1 MGKILD
7 KLIKIFGQEKAVE
20 EDKEI
25 ISFTEF
31 KERFDHDLFFKEINK
46 NLSIKEENE
55 IMDKTIGKKAL
66 ENLVRYGPGF
76 SSEKSR
82 QDYISG
88 KNAPTEL
95 NEKLGLK
102 LPKETEVNLK
112 SRLIDRLK
120 SFNKNKSEIYPNVS
134 IYKAIIVAMKLG
146 FDRNEVQELVSQ
158 ICDRQSR
165 LESDAWNFMFKNFG
179 DDYSEGIHR
188 SSIRSMS
195 KDINCAEIANVLFID
210 DDFGDDYRY
219 FHYFDLL
226 TNKRTDEIYLT
237 SYSQQPDYYTNYYVH
252 HNFGK
257 DLDEEKLANMVYQK
271 IIEGDNQPPQKLELN
286 KKFNWKIIDLKG
298 LNLEIQ
304 TFDK

>member
-7 KLIKIFGQEKAVE
+7 KLIKIFGQKKAVE

-88 KNAPTEL
+88 KNAP
-95 NEKLGLK
+95 
-102 LPKETEVNLK
+102 
-112 SRLIDRLK
+112 
-120 SFNKNKSEIYPNVS
+120 

-210 DDFGDDYRY
+210 DAFGDGYRY

-252 HNFGK
+252 YNFGK